1 MFNNR
6 KLKNKSFEN
15 KYIDVL
21 VENVMKDKKNL
32 FGRNEYMTSVIFKG
46 NKNLIGKIVSVKII
60 NSNQNSLFGEININE
75 TEAA

>member
-1 MFNNR
+1 M
-6 KLKNKSFEN
+6 KNQ
-15 KYIDVL
+15 
-21 VENVMKDKKNL
+21 DKF

-46 NKNLIGKIVSVKII
+46 NKNLVGKVVSVKII